1 MNNGLRSGLIVV
13 DGQLWVEQRR
23 FVLRH
28 LKEFGFG
35 RNNMAMIIENEAL
48 TLVEHFKK
56 CLRDSYNYRSIN
68 DRKLMTM
75 NNNTTTVKNN
85 GQIYKLQKDP
95 KDKLK
100 DKLQLCDQFNTIE
113 EETATHKT
121 QTAADLYMKVEDY
134 ADIKKFS
141 QSTGM
146 IVSMNDTFGVT
157 VLNTL
162 WQMMAGK
169 RSVDH
174 PNSFRVSFQNIDQSG
189 NTD

>member
-1 MNNGLRSGLIVV
+1 MSNNDLRSGLIVV

-48 TLVEHFKK
+48 MLVEHYKK
-56 CLRDSYNYRSIN
+56 LMRDGYNSGIAN
-68 DRKLMTM
+68 ARKLMV
-75 NNNTTTVKNN
+75 NNMKNS
-85 GQIYKLQKDP
+85 GQIYKLQTQDS

-100 DKLQLCDQFNTIE
+100 DKSQLCDKEIE
-113 EETATHKT
+113 QESVTRKSK
-121 QTAADLYMKVEDY
+121 TAADLYMKVEDY
-134 ADIKKFS
+134 ADIKKSS
-141 QSTGM
+141 QSTGI
-146 IVSMNDTFGVT
+146 IVSMNDSFGVT

-169 RSVDH
+169 RS
-174 PNSFRVSFQNIDQSG
+174 IDYLNCFPRIIAEYLQV
-189 NTD
+189 